1 MSSNGDCS
9 VDLNKIVIPGRGLGE
24 HSLERS
30 GLRWLS
36 VLEMASKMAFS
47 KLPGLF
53 GQRSREMPLPQG

>member
-9 VDLNKIVIPGRGLGE
+9 VDLNKIVIPDRGLGE
-24 HSLERS
+24 HSLFPGS

-53 GQRSREMPLPQG
+53 GQRSREMPLP